1 MAKNSEAAR
10 QNRSI
15 APADNGATIKD
26 PADLHTANEA
36 MTASQANYLKQLS
49 AEAGEEFDPDLSKA
63 MAARRIA
70 ALEARRGRP
79 G

>member
-1 MAKNSEAAR
+1 MARNSEAAR

-36 MTASQANYLKQLS
+36 ITASRVNYLKQLS
-49 AEAGEEFDPDLSKA
+49 AEAGEAFDPDLSKA
-63 MAARRIA
+63 MAARSNA
-70 ALEARRGRP
+70 AREARP
-79 G
+79 GKAG